1 MAGYN
6 LVAIYRSRAE
16 AERARERLIRE
27 NIPTS
32 DIRVRTGEEREVAT
46 PARSGVFDWLF
57 ARNLP
62 EEDQTWYRS
71 RLHGER
77 VALSVRVDS
86 EMLRDRVAAILEEF
100 DPIEENELAAEGAAT
115 APAMEPG
122 VRAPTLEPNRLA
134 EREGIVGER
143 EATMPPVVEPGVA
156 AADPL
161 RRRDEIVA
169 ERGAMVPP
177 AAEPGVAATEP
188 LRGRDE
194 IVDRPR
200 DFATR
205 EAVSEGEQVI
215 PFVREELTVGKRPVE
230 RRRRIRT
237 YVIERP
243 VEEQVN
249 LRDERIIVERRPAS
263 GELGPDALQQREF
276 EVVERHEE
284 PVVEKRTRGV
294 EEVVVRKEVQE
305 HAETVRDTVRETKV
319 EVEGEAAET
328 VEPGR
333 PTAVPPVNN
342 PKV

>member
-27 NIPTS
+27 NIPAS
-32 DIRVRTGEEREVAT
+32 DIRMRTGEERAAAA
-46 PARSGVFDWLF
+46 PAHSGVFDWLF

-62 EEDQTWYRS
+62 EEDQTWYHS

-77 VALSVRVDS
+77 AALSVRVDS

-115 APAMEPG
+115 APVMEPG
-122 VRAPTLEPNRLA
+122 LRAPTVEPNLA
-134 EREGIVGER
+134 
-143 EATMPPVVEPGVA
+143 A
-156 AADPL
+156 
-161 RRRDEIVA
+161 RDEAVA
-169 ERGAMVPP
+169 ERGAMTPP
-177 AAEPGVAATEP
+177 IVEPGVAATEP
-188 LRGRDE
+188 LRGREE

-200 DFATR
+200 EFAAR

-215 PFVREELTVGKRPVE
+215 PVVREELTVGKRPVE

-243 VEEQVN
+243 VEEQVT
-249 LRDERIIVERRPAS
+249 LRDERIVVERRPAS

-276 EVVERHEE
+276 EVIERHEE
-284 PVVEKRTRGV
+284 PVVERRTRGV
-294 EEVVVRKEVQE
+294 EEVVVRKEAQE
-305 HAETVRDTVRETKV
+305 HTETVRDTVRETKV
-319 EVEGEAAET
+319 EVEGEATET

-333 PTAVPPVNN
+333 PTAVPPIK
-342 PKV
+342 P